1 MFLKKA
7 SDVEGFANFNY
18 YPNGNDISVVSVE
31 TEIGAYSQYEDGKV
45 FYKKCIVQKDE
56 LKEKL

>member
-1 MFLKKA
+1 MISSMAFGPELHEMKKLP
-7 SDVEGFANFNY
+7 VN
-18 YPNGNDISVVSVE
+18 ND
-31 TEIGAYSQYEDGKV
+31 EDGKV